1 MNDIET
7 RYLLVGFS
15 VAGWWCARTIRER
28 DRKGKI
34 VAITKEDGIYSPP
47 LITYYLGNKVNDIR
61 YRPEWIENLNL
72 DLIYGGEAKTL
83 EKENNRLILSSGES
97 FVFEKALIATGGLP
111 IAPPL
116 PGKELEGVFTFT
128 TPRDMQQVSEFM
140 KHHRVERVT
149 ILGGG
154 FIGLKTAEAFIEL
167 GVKVTLVELANRL
180 LQNMLDEKGA
190 YYLES
195 ALEHAG
201 VEVIKEDTVIEF
213 QGQGGKLTD
222 AILKSG
228 EYLLSDLAVIAIGVR
243 PNVDWLRESGIEI
256 NRGIIVDEFQQSQ
269 RPDIFAAGDIA
280 ETKNLITGERNVV
293 AIWPE
298 AVKQGKV
305 AGENMTGSRVSY
317 PGSLPVNTV
326 SVGEVTL
333 ISAGLVN
340 PPLGDFELLTEV
352 TNDSYRKL
360 VLKDGYL
367 VGMILV
373 NKIEKAGIYIN
384 LIRQKVKVDDF
395 KNRLLKE
402 DFGMISL
409 PAEYR
414 KHLVEGASIEV

>member
-1 MNDIET
+1 
-7 RYLLVGFS
+7 
-15 VAGWWCARTIRER
+15 
-28 DRKGKI
+28 
-34 VAITKEDGIYSPP
+34 
-47 LITYYLGNKVNDIR
+47 
-61 YRPEWIENLNL
+61 
-72 DLIYGGEAKTL
+72 
-83 EKENNRLILSSGES
+83 
-97 FVFEKALIATGGLP
+97 
-111 IAPPL
+111 
-116 PGKELEGVFTFT
+116 
-128 TPRDMQQVSEFM
+128 
-140 KHHRVERVT
+140 
-149 ILGGG
+149 
-154 FIGLKTAEAFIEL
+154 
-167 GVKVTLVELANRL
+167 
-180 LQNMLDEKGA
+180 
-190 YYLES
+190 
-195 ALEHAG
+195 
-201 VEVIKEDTVIEF
+201 
-213 QGQGGKLTD
+213 
-222 AILKSG
+222 
-228 EYLLSDLAVIAIGVR
+228 LAVIAIGVR
-243 PNVDWLRESGIEI
+243 PNIDWLRGSGIEI

-317 PGSLPVNTV
+317 LGSLPVNTV

-373 NKIEKAGIYIN
+373 NNIEKAGIYIN
-384 LIRQKVKVDDF
+384 LIRQKVKVGDF
-395 KNRLLKE
+395 KDRLLKE